1 MKEKSCPQHNVAEK
15 SFEWILRNSR
25 FMVLIPVLI
34 SMLMF
39 ILLIIGILIKFWH
52 LIEEIIHV
60 GFTDKVLSGVI
71 SILDVSLLAVIILIF
86 AWWIY
91 ELFVSEI
98 NVDDE
103 HVNKAKSLIIRSI
116 DELKEKI
123 WKVIIILLI
132 VWLFKQMILQIP
144 QNRWDILIL
153 AWAILIMALALKF
166 ISGKK

>member
-1 MKEKSCPQHNVAEK
+1 MKDKSCKNYNMAEK
-15 SFEWILRNSR
+15 TFEWILWNSR
-25 FMVLIPVLI
+25 FMVLVPVLV
-34 SMLMF
+34 SMLIF
-39 ILLIIGILIKFWH
+39 ILLIIWIFIKFWH
-52 LIEEIIHV
+52 LVEEIIHV

-98 NVDDE
+98 DVDDE

-116 DELKEKI
+116 DELKEKV

-132 VWLFKQMILQIP
+132 VWLFKQMILQAP
-144 QNRWDILIL
+144 QTRLDILIL
-153 AWAILIMALALKF
+153 SWAILIMALALKF
-166 ISGKK
+166 ISKK